1 MKTFSRSGYINITQN
16 RFKDKEYYYEGEYF
30 VHQNNISLH
39 FWPRKYFFLRHE
51 IYQSFSL
58 LILDFEFSPLNL
70 YQTVEKITHVF
81 VLYLKDFVFY
91 IYVSYSFSQT
101 LKHIKYS

>member
-39 FWPRKYFFLRHE
+39 FWPRKNFFFKTLNLSNFFLAD
-51 IYQSFSL
+51 SGF
-58 LILDFEFSPLNL
+58 
-70 YQTVEKITHVF
+70 
-81 VLYLKDFVFY
+81 
-91 IYVSYSFSQT
+91 
-101 LKHIKYS
+101 